1 MRRGQAFEVFRLL
14 IAAVI
19 AGAILMVLLNVLGG
33 LTITTQDPDDFVKQ
47 AIKSMAAEGGAKTSN
62 TIVFKSG
69 MMVNLK
75 AAAGAAVIDSSCVKS
90 YVANGLKWS
99 CNDKTGICSYTGP
112 RVRGYIQ
119 VICNPIDSS
128 SGGSQVGDCSDD
140 FGSCSM
146 GCCVEFKSVGGE

>member
-69 MMVNLK
+69 MMVNLY
-75 AAAGAAVIDSSCVKS
+75 AAADAAVIDHSCVGADVGS
-90 YVANGLKWS
+90 TKWS
-99 CNDKTGICSYTGP
+99 CNGGICSYNGA

-119 VICNPIDSS
+119 VVCNSPGTSGSVGTCSS
-128 SGGSQVGDCSDD
+128 SFSSTTCPIA
-140 FGSCSM
+140 
-146 GCCVEFKSVGGE
+146 CCVEFKSVGGE

>member
-47 AIKSMAAEGGAKTSN
+47 AIKSMASEGGAKTSN

-69 MMVNLK
+69 MMVNLR
-75 AAAGAAVIDSSCVKS
+75 AAAGAAVIPADCVDAK
-90 YVANGLKWS
+90 VDGGLQWS
-99 CNDKTGICSYTGP
+99 HIDGDDKVYQYTGP
-112 RVRGYIQ
+112 KVRGYIQ
-119 VICNPIDSS
+119 VICNPPEDTTSN
-128 SGGSQVGDCSDD
+128 CSIK
-140 FGSCSM
+140 CT
-146 GCCVEFKSVGGE
+146 VYFKKATG